1 MFKRIKTVIKIEKMS
16 CKHCSNKVK
25 LTLEEVEGVKK
36 VSVSLEKKEA
46 TILSINPLEKENL
59 KKVIEELGYQVIDI
73 IEG

>member
-25 LTLEEVEGVKK
+25 LALEEVEGVKK

-59 KKVIEELGYQVIDI
+59 KKVIDI

>member
-25 LTLEEVEGVKK
+25 LALKEVEGVKK

>member
-1 MFKRIKTVIKIEKMS
+1 MFKRIKTVMKIEKMS

-25 LTLEEVEGVKK
+25 LALEEVEGVKK

-46 TILSINPLEKENL
+46 TILSTNPLEKENL

>member
-25 LTLEEVEGVKK
+25 LALEEVE
-36 VSVSLEKKEA
+36 SV
-46 TILSINPLEKENL
+46 

>member
-1 MFKRIKTVIKIEKMS
+1 M
-16 CKHCSNKVK
+16 
-25 LTLEEVEGVKK
+25 EGVKK

-46 TILSINPLEKENL
+46 TILSTNPLEKENL